1 MCCVWCVGSVGLCYS
16 EWPILQCLAVTSN
29 LTRAFGQFRPL
40 SAITLFT
47 TCLLQSVLPFAVF
60 MQAHQMHCPHFTG
73 AGSIYLDG
81 ALLSYTQVEAA
92 FEYFKSN
99 GTIVNIAHVD
109 DVRVRTTTG
118 EHRFELRMGHREP
131 RVEL

>member
-1 MCCVWCVGSVGLCYS
+1 
-16 EWPILQCLAVTSN
+16 
-29 LTRAFGQFRPL
+29 
-40 SAITLFT
+40 
-47 TCLLQSVLPFAVF
+47 
-60 MQAHQMHCPHFTG
+60 MHCPHFTG
-73 AGSIYLDG
+73 AGSIYPDG

-118 EHRFELRMGHREP
+118 EHRFELRMGHREWSYKLICP
-131 RVEL
+131 MSCVEIWHSMSEADIPVGFNHFLILLLLWNDGGGCHVASFEGRPGQL